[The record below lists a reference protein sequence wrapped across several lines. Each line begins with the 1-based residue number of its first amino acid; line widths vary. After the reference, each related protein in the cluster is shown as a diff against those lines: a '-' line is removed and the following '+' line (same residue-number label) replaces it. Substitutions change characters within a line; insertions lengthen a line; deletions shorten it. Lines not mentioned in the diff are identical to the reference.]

1 MTVTLDWLGCATF
14 RLTVDDLVIF
24 LDAYM
29 DRVSSAPDV
38 GLKAREVTKADYV
51 LVGHS
56 HFDHLAGAEVLA
68 HNAGAKVIGSNETAR
83 VLAQEAE
90 VPPEQLLRAQ
100 GGEHFRLSRDVTVRV
115 FPSLHSCI
123 WVGGSFDPGKPVTGH
138 YGLTEDERAAVRQ
151 GQGVG
156 IGEAPQDPDPA
167 AVAEMQQHLRDC
179 LGSREIG
186 GALAYL
192 IETPYG
198 SIFYHDTSGCWTG
211 VLRDLRPDV
220 AIVAMAGRGNIDGEP
235 IQGSLAQFV
244 GRMGDL
250 LRPNQMILGHHDAW
264 MPPMTRDM
272 STPEALEPVRE
283 ELRLVAPRV
292 ELLEMGFS
300 EGRRILG

>member
-1 MTVTLDWLGCATF
+1 MAVTLDWLGCATF

-38 GLKAREVTKADYV
+38 GLRTSEVTRADYV

-56 HFDHLAGAEVLA
+56 HFDHLAGAEVIA
-68 HNAGAKVIGSNETAR
+68 HKTGARVIGSNETAR
-83 VLAQEAE
+83 VLHQQAE
-90 VPPEQLLRAQ
+90 VPEELLWRAQ

-123 WVGGSFDPGKPVTGH
+123 WVGGSWDTAKVITGH

-156 IGEAPQDPDPA
+156 IGEAPENPDPA
-167 AVAEMQQHLRDC
+167 AVAEMQEHLRTA
-179 LGSREIG
+179 LGSRETG
-186 GALAYL
+186 GALAFL

-211 VLRDLRPDV
+211 IVRDLRPDV

-250 LRPNQMILGHHDAW
+250 LRPKQMVLGHHDAW

-272 STPEALEPVRE
+272 SGPESIEPVRD
-283 ELRLVAPRV
+283 ELRRVAPRV

-300 EGRRILG
+300 EGRRLM